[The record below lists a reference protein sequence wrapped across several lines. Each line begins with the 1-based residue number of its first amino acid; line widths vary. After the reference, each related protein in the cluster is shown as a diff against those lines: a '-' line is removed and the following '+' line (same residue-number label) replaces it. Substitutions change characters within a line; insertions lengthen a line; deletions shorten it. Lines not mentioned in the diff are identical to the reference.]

1 MNYHN
6 QVRQLVDQAIRRG
19 QTGELIRHQIGIDER
34 HDPTLVA
41 MRVYG
46 NRQDYD
52 VVMLMVGTNAISGA
66 AADQGDLLAHTAT
79 ADDPK
84 KTPWLNFLK
93 DPPQQGQPLKV
104 AQQAR

>member
-52 VVMLMVGTNAISGA
+52 VVMLMAGTNAIWEPLPIKVIYLPTPL
-66 AADQGDLLAHTAT
+66 QLMIL
-79 ADDPK
+79 K
-84 KTPWLNFLK
+84 KRH
-93 DPPQQGQPLKV
+93 G
-104 AQQAR
+104 